1 MPVLKP
7 RRRLIS
13 VRLSDDEFDMLV
25 NASLTKGARSTSD
38 LARMAICQFLGRSQ
52 SLGGETQI
60 RERMDRLEVDIRRL
74 DRLFESIASV
84 PKGGA

>member
-1 MPVLKP
+1 M
-7 RRRLIS
+7 IS
-13 VRLSDDEFDMLV
+13 VRLSDDEFNKFV

-60 RERMDRLEVDIRRL
+60 RERMDRLEGEIRRL
-74 DRLFESIASV
+74 DRLVESIASMS
-84 PKGGA
+84 KGGA